1 MPNWYAGRSAVKR
14 ATATDTGT
22 TRDPQIDRAI
32 EAASREI
39 DRWTRRF
46 FIPRTETRLYRWPP
60 TQYGRSWQLWLDQDL
75 IAVTT
80 LKSEAQDTSPTTIA
94 SSDFFVEPNNQ
105 GPPYDRIEID
115 QSSSAV
121 FQAGDTQQRSISV
134 LGRWGYSEDTLGAGT
149 VSSGLSSD
157 ATATEMIGS
166 DGSLI
171 DVGDTLL
178 IETEQVFVT
187 EVANAAVGSE
197 LIDGA
202 LTKDKGEV
210 AVTID
215 DGTEV
220 SAGEVILIESERM
233 LIESISGNVLTVV
246 RGFDG
251 SAVAAHNNDTAFHAF
266 RTYTIVRAVNG
277 TTAATH
283 ANGTAVSRYAPE
295 ADIVALC
302 VAEATRIIHQ
312 ERSGWGRTIGPAGG
326 ATVPSGQG
334 LDELRSAVYGHLTR
348 VRQAAI

>member
-1 MPNWYAGRSAVKR
+1 
-14 ATATDTGT
+14 
-22 TRDPQIDRAI
+22 
-32 EAASREI
+32 
-39 DRWTRRF
+39 
-46 FIPRTETRLYRWPP
+46 
-60 TQYGRSWQLWLDQDL
+60 
-75 IAVTT
+75 
-80 LKSEAQDTSPTTIA
+80 
-94 SSDFFVEPNNQ
+94 
-105 GPPYDRIEID
+105 
-115 QSSSAV
+115 
-121 FQAGDTQQRSISV
+121 
-134 LGRWGYSEDTLGAGT
+134 
-149 VSSGLSSD
+149 
-157 ATATEMIGS
+157 MIGS